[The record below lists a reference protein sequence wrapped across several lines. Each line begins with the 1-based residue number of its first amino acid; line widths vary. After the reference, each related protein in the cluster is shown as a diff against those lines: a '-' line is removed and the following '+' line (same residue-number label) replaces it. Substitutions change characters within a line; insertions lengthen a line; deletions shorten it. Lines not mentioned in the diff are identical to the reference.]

1 MPSMRRKFAS
11 ADLRHRNAHESQPT
25 GAAASARSATAPNR
39 AGETLTEA
47 HVPATAHKHRV
58 VIIGAGFGGL
68 AAAKKLKDAPV
79 EVVIVDARNHHTFQ
93 PLLYQVATAGLDAEN
108 VCFPVRGIVRSQR
121 NARVLMEN
129 VSDVDLANRILLTS
143 SGQTIGYD
151 HLIVACGAVTNTFNI
166 PGVQEFGF
174 GLKSLGDALAVRTHV
189 LEQFEHADSRPDADA
204 QSALTVV
211 IAGGGPTG
219 VELAGAMAEL
229 FHKVLSRD
237 FPDLD
242 VHRSRVVLV
251 EAGPRLLPSFKES
264 LSANAKRA
272 LEAQG
277 VEVLL
282 NTAVASATAESVE
295 LVGGGSIPTQT
306 LVWAAGV
313 RPHPLAAAL
322 GELGP
327 GGRVIVEADGSLPD
341 HPEVFVVGDMAA
353 ARGDGGSGDLLPQV
367 APVAMQAAEHAA
379 AMISDDVDGGMLRFD
394 RTAFEYHD
402 KGSMAT
408 IGRNAAVAQLPN
420 GMTFSGPLG
429 WLAWL
434 VLHLV
439 MLIGFRNRAN
449 VLVNWAWNY
458 VTYDRGS
465 RVIATLPMAP
475 PPVRSGADQ
484 ASTST
489 GQGAERRPADC

>member
-1 MPSMRRKFAS
+1 MGLNMAKGTNTDDGRRQDS
-11 ADLRHRNAHESQPT
+11 ANGPT
-25 GAAASARSATAPNR
+25 GA
-39 AGETLTEA
+39 GTLAEGRRDLR
-47 HVPATAHKHRV
+47 VPATARKHRV

-68 AAAKKLKDAPV
+68 AAAKALADAPV
-79 EVVIVDARNHHTFQ
+79 EVVIIDARNHHTFQ

-108 VCFPVRGIVRSQR
+108 VCFPVRGIVRRQR

-129 VSDVDLANRILLTS
+129 VTAVDLDGRALTTA
-143 SGQTIGYD
+143 SGQQISYD
-151 HLIVACGAVTNTFNI
+151 HLIVACGAVTNTFGI
-166 PGVQEFGF
+166 PGVDEHGF
-174 GLKSLGDALAVRTHV
+174 GLKSLGDALALRTHV
-189 LEQFEHADSRPDADA
+189 LERFEHADSRPGDDTQA
-204 QSALTVV
+204 ALTVV
-211 IAGGGPTG
+211 VAGGGPTG

-251 EAGPRLLPSFKES
+251 EAGPCLLPSFEPS
-264 LSANAKRA
+264 LSLKAKHA
-272 LEAQG
+272 LEVQG

-282 NTAVASATAESVE
+282 NTAVAAATAERVE
-295 LVGGGSIPTQT
+295 LVGGGHIPTQT
-306 LVWAAGV
+306 LVWAAGI
-313 RPHPLAAAL
+313 RPHPLAPAL
-322 GELGP
+322 GELGR
-327 GGRVIVEADGSLPD
+327 GGRVIVEADGSLPGR
-341 HPEVFVVGDMAA
+341 PEVFVVGDMAA
-353 ARGDGGSGDLLPQV
+353 AHADGGAGDLLPQV

-379 AMISDDVDGGMLRFD
+379 RMIRRDVEDGILGSS
-394 RTAFEYHD
+394 RTPFEYHD

-429 WLAWL
+429 WIAWL

-465 RVIATLPMAP
+465 RVIPTMP
-475 PPVRSGADQ
+475 RSSEPTPNPSILDRELGD
-484 ASTST
+484 
-489 GQGAERRPADC
+489 